1 MTPEPPNPPDADA
14 IFRGALERLLP
25 EERVAFLDEA
35 CAGDATL
42 RAAVEARLEDYK
54 REAAAERALAPLS
67 EGPGDFIG
75 RYKLVEKIG
84 EGGGGVVFR
93 AEQTEPVRRSV
104 ALKVIR
110 LGMDTAEV
118 VARFEAERQAL
129 ALMEHP
135 HIARVLDAGATP
147 GGRPFFV
154 MELVRG
160 EPITKFCDGKQLP
173 LAQRL
178 ELFAQVCQA
187 VQHAHQKG
195 VVHRDLKPS
204 NILVAADDDG
214 TPAPKVIDFGIA
226 KATAARLTDRTF
238 FTSRDQFVG
247 TPAYMSPE
255 QAEPTNLDVDTR
267 ADIYSL
273 GVLLYEL
280 LTGQL
285 PIDPDNLR
293 AAGVDEIRRQIRE
306 VDPPPPSARLATL
319 DPIALAD
326 AAGQRGTE
334 TSRLRAAVR
343 GDLDWI
349 VMRCLEKDRAR
360 RYDSAGDLAQDLAR
374 HLAHEPVAARPPSKL
389 YLLQKL
395 VRRHRVAFAAAAAV
409 LLALTVGFGVALRS
423 YLNEREARRAAEEAQ
438 VATRVA
444 LARSD
449 YQRALGLLDDP
460 AGNKAPEAVAH
471 LVRALRA
478 RPDDRAASMLLASV
492 LTQRDWAVPVASTS
506 VSETLGS
513 GTRGNGL
520 PPRAGIRNGQNP
532 LGSRGGFAGRGPAP
546 GQRGGRG
553 PLRLPA
559 GTARP
564 DTNSPDGALVLRYF
578 PQDDFVRL
586 FTASLSTASAS
597 QPAFEPIRLVGNY
610 RSVSFK
616 PDGRHLI
623 ITSDERDSETGRIW
637 RHEEIWELPVSP
649 ALLLTLP
656 YAEPPTIR
664 GSMDELGFPPSE
676 SFWKSTRG
684 LNGEVITPP
693 ATDTT
698 TLMGIIPGPLRW
710 DFKVRIPLSATLE
723 SNTLDG
729 KRRVTLGPDR
739 SSARV
744 MDSTTGAVLLEF
756 ARDAGPLTEAVFSP
770 DGSCIATAT
779 RNGTARVWNAATG
792 EPVTEPI
799 KQGEEP
805 LRLKFSSDGSLLL
818 VFSTV
823 SNRFTARVWDAAT
836 GRPVSALIEP
846 EPIPFE
852 QSLFFGALEQDNLAN
867 FSPDG
872 RWVITQGKARVWDAE
887 TGLPVS
893 VPFVAKQ
900 RERPSDVRRPM
911 STEVVTMLAFRP
923 DGRQIYT
930 YDLESNR
937 ALRVWP
943 SGDDAPAWLPDLAE
957 ALARLRLDAT
967 GSAEFTTG
975 EKSLAELK
983 RLVAAEP
990 DKTRPL
996 VIWARR
1002 LLSLDPPASVVP

>member
-1 MTPEPPNPPDADA
+1 MTPEPPPSPDADA

-25 EERVAFLDEA
+25 EERAAFLDEA

-42 RAAVEARLEDYK
+42 RAAVETRLEDYK

-93 AEQTEPVRRSV
+93 AEQSEPVRRSV

-204 NILVAADDDG
+204 NILVSADDDG

-285 PIDPDNLR
+285 PIDPENLR
-293 AAGVDEIRRQIRE
+293 TAGVDEIRRQIRE

-395 VRRHRVAFAAAAAV
+395 VRRHRVAFTAAAAV

-423 YLNEREARRAAEEAQ
+423 YLSEREARRAAEDAQ
-438 VATRVA
+438 SATRVA

-449 YQRALGLLDDP
+449 YQRAIGLLDDP
-460 AGNKAPEAVAH
+460 TGNKAPEAVAH

-492 LTQRDWAVPVASTS
+492 LTQRDWAVRIASTS
-506 VSETLGS
+506 VSQPFNFG
-513 GTRGNGL
+513 GQGGGFPARGNNRGGL
-520 PPRAGIRNGQNP
+520 NVPPRGGQP
-532 LGSRGGFAGRGPAP
+532 GRGGQ

-553 PLRLPA
+553 PVRIVSN
-559 GTARP
+559 TARS
-564 DTNSPDGALVLRYF
+564 DILSLDGKLVLHDF
-578 PQDDFVRL
+578 PQDDAVRL
-586 FTASLSTASAS
+586 FTVSASATS
-597 QPAFEPIRLVGNY
+597 PERPAFEPMRLAGNY
-610 RSVSFK
+610 RSASFK
-616 PDGRHLI
+616 PDGRHLVT
-623 ITSDERDSETGRIW
+623 TSEAYDPETRRTW
-637 RHEEIWELPVSP
+637 LHEETWELSTQP
-649 ALLLTLP
+649 ALLLTLTLP
-656 YAEPPTIR
+656 KPDERAPRPQPPAFSADGRAIVFNNRAWDAASGQPLT
-664 GSMDELGFPPSE
+664 
-676 SFWKSTRG
+676 T
-684 LNGEVITPP
+684 VPP
-693 ATDTT
+693 ATTPS
-698 TLMGIIPGPLRW
+698 LG
-710 DFKVRIPLSATLE
+710 LSP
-723 SNTLDG
+723 DG
-729 KRRVTLGPDR
+729 KRSVNRAPRGGGAIVTDVA
-739 SSARV
+739 S
-744 MDSTTGAVLLEF
+744 GAVLLEF
-756 ARDAGPLTEAVFSP
+756 ARDAGQLETAIFSP
-770 DGSCIATAT
+770 DSTRIATT
-779 RNGTARVWNAATG
+779 TGNG
-792 EPVTEPI
+792 
-799 KQGEEP
+799 
-805 LRLKFSSDGSLLL
+805 
-818 VFSTV
+818 
-823 SNRFTARVWDAAT
+823 TARVWDAAT
-836 GRPVSALIEP
+836 GEPVSLPMQQGEGALRARFSPDGTLLLTYSPDGSAARVWDAATGLPVSALIDP
-846 EPIPFE
+846 ERISTALSPFPGAGGTAHIP
-852 QSLFFGALEQDNLAN
+852 A

-872 RWVITQGKARVWDAE
+872 RWVLTPGKARVWDAL

-893 VPFVAKQ
+893 MPFVAAK
-900 RERPSDVRRPM
+900 REPPA
-911 STEVVTMLAFRP
+911 TPQPPLNPEVPTVLAFSP
-923 DGRQIYT
+923 DGRRLLAYEQA
-930 YDLESNR
+930 DGR
-937 ALRVWP
+937 PLRVWP

-1002 LLSLDPPASVVP
+1002 LLGLDPPASVGP